1 MHLAWRYISNLLRR
15 ERTWITSNRSTL
27 NSERNFCG
35 LNRLQIEPGSIFIGG
50 SGSSYAVRGSIGE
63 MTEITQQKWS
73 HIPTSGWRSLL
84 RPSILFGGVSSLL
97 QQVATLKVKG
107 RLRRRC
113 KDCYIVFRQ
122 QRAYVMCPTHGRH
135 KQMSMKKRE
144 KSTWILTHATQ
155 SKIRPY

>member
-1 MHLAWRYISNLLRR
+1 MSGAWKYLSNLLVGRR
-15 ERTWITSNRSTL
+15 TVT
-27 NSERNFCG
+27 NSLTTVKVRDFCG
-35 LNRLQIEPGSIFIGG
+35 FNRVPINSLSVATGGGRHMDSYTIRGDAKGSE
-50 SGSSYAVRGSIGE
+50 SKLSLVSRVE
-63 MTEITQQKWS
+63 
-73 HIPTSGWRSLL
+73 WRSLL
-84 RPSILFGGVSSLL
+84 QPTVLLGGVSSLL

-113 KDCYIVFRQ
+113 KDCYIVLRQ

-155 SKIRPY
+155 SKVRPY